1 MLENINR
8 GELRQRIGKTLNEI
22 TLGAADSGS
31 LTTLVDAELVDS
43 LESAELYQGA
53 WVWMSDHYSS
63 NPVTFGE
70 RRIQEY
76 VPTTGK
82 LAFSR
87 AWEEPRFVGH
97 EYEIHRLIR
106 PSVLNDIIGQ
116 AIKRLTYETTQEIT
130 VVNGQRQYDLAVV
143 CKDLDTTV
151 WFTNPA
157 QALEVY
163 WRDGAAGE
171 QIYSPLEWWDVM
183 LIGGVPTLMVPPYSA
198 TSSAKLVLHAWRTY
212 RDFADE
218 GTCKDV
224 HVDWLEALCLAMAYE
239 HLMRHGPAQDA
250 ERYQRQM
257 LAEYTRYAQL
267 RKVYAPRPRYRQHLP
282 PGARQGLN
290 SLIVRWG

>member
-22 TLGAADSGS
+22 TVGLADSGS
-31 LTTLVDAELVDS
+31 TTTLVDAELIDP
-43 LESAELYQGA
+43 LESAEFYQGA
-53 WVWMSDHYSS
+53 WVWMIEE
-63 NPVTFGE
+63 FGAIPIAWSE
-70 RRIQEY
+70 RRVSVY
-76 VPTTGK
+76 TPAAGTLT
-82 LAFSR
+82 FSR
-87 AWEEPRFVGH
+87 EWPGVRNNAMT
-97 EYEIHRLIR
+97 YEIHRLIR

-116 AIKRLTYETTQEIT
+116 AIKRLTYEITQEI
-130 VVNGQRQYDLAVV
+130 VVVDGQRQYDLSAV
-143 CKDLDTTV
+143 CEDTDDTV
-151 WFTNPA
+151 WFTDPA

-163 WRDGAAGE
+163 WRDGDAGE
-171 QIYSPLEWWDVM
+171 HIYYPLEWWDVM
-183 LIGGVPTLMVPPYSA
+183 LIDGVPTLMVPPYSA

-218 GTCKDV
+218 STAQDV

-239 HLMRHGPAQDA
+239 HLMRHGPAQDT

-267 RKVYAPRPRYRQHLP
+267 RKAYAPRPRYRQHLP